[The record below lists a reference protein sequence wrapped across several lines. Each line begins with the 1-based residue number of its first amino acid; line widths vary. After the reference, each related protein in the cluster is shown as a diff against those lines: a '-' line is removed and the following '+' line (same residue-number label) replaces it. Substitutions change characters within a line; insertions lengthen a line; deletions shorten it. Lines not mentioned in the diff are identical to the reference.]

1 MSSTD
6 IRVHVLRYLDL
17 GDIFVDLHVYIC
29 FHLVLPSDLC
39 DMHLLFVVH
48 MCCRL
53 DFAHDDA

>member
-17 GDIFVDLHVYIC
+17 GDIFVDLHVYIYFC
-29 FHLVLPSDLC
+29 LVPPSDLY
-39 DMHLLFVVH
+39 DVHLLFVVH